1 MDTKNVSNEVSWLDR
16 DIWRWKN
23 IGQFIPNNQI
33 ALYKSIRDHWCSGRL
48 VIDVGCS
55 AGYGT
60 NILSH
65 TARHV
70 WGVDINEEAI
80 AFAKHMYER
89 PNMTFDIMDLEN
101 PPERPLAPFEVV
113 VMSEVLEH
121 LPSYELG
128 LNTVK
133 RFFNDKLDTVGF
145 ITVPN
150 LGNPKVSAADS
161 KNELHV
167 NHWTP
172 GEFYELMTKHFK
184 HVTLYA
190 NDRIKNW
197 SQDETTDGEEKGARI
212 IVAKVEGIL

>member
-1 MDTKNVSNEVSWLDR
+1 MDIKNVSNEVSWLDR
-16 DIWRWKN
+16 DIWRFKN
-23 IGQFIPNNQI
+23 KNQFIPQI
-33 ALYKSIRDHWCSGRL
+33 QINLYKSIRDHWCAGRT

-65 TARHV
+65 NARHV
-70 WGVDINEEAI
+70 WGVDINEEAV

-89 PNMTFDIMDLEN
+89 PNMSFELLDLEN
-101 PPERPLAPFEVV
+101 PPERPLSPFEVV
-113 VMSEVLEH
+113 VMCEVLEH

-128 LNTVK
+128 LTTIK
-133 RFFNDKLDTVGF
+133 RFFHHKVNTVGF

-150 LGNPKVSAADS
+150 LGNSRVAAADA

-190 NDRIKNW
+190 NNRIKNW
-197 SQDETTDGEEKGARI
+197 SHEETTDGEETKAHI